1 MKKSLLLL
9 LLFAMPAEAV
19 ETITVVESNKQT
31 ATYNAVWAANMKCN
45 RKGFWADPLA
55 IGIYQTTETT
65 KFWRAREPIVIKV
78 RRYEARLDYVCANV
92 WPNPNWRPE

>member
-19 ETITVVESNKQT
+19 ETITVKAKSKEQ
-31 ATYNAVWAANMKCN
+31 ARYNAVWAANMKCN

-78 RRYEARLDYVCANV
+78 RRYEASLDYVCANV
-92 WPNPNWRPE
+92 WPNNRWSGK

>member
-1 MKKSLLLL
+1 MKKWLFL

-19 ETITVVESNKQT
+19 ETITVKAKSKEQ
-31 ATYNAVWAANMKCN
+31 ARYNAVWAANMKCN

-78 RRYEARLDYVCANV
+78 RRYEASLDYVCDNV
-92 WPNPNWRPE
+92 WPNNRWSGK

>member
-1 MKKSLLLL
+1 
-9 LLFAMPAEAV
+9 MPAEAV
-19 ETITVVESNKQT
+19 ETITVVASNKQT

-78 RRYEARLDYVCANV
+78 RRYEASLDYVCDNV

>member
-19 ETITVVESNKQT
+19 ETITVVANSRDK
-31 ATYNAVWAANMKCN
+31 AISNAVWAANMKCN

-55 IGIYQTTETT
+55 AGVVPTTTYE
-65 KFWRAREPIVIKV
+65 KYWRNRKPVV
-78 RRYEARLDYVCANV
+78 VQRRKYEASLDYVCANV
-92 WPNPNWRPE
+92 WPNPRWRP

>member
-1 MKKSLLLL
+1 MKKWLLLL
-9 LLFAMPAEAV
+9 LLAVPVEAV
-19 ETITVVESNKQT
+19 ETITVKAKNKEQ
-31 ATYNAVWAANMKCN
+31 ARYNAVWAANMKCN

-78 RRYEARLDYVCANV
+78 RRYEASLDYICANV
-92 WPNPNWRPE
+92 WPNNRWSGK

>member
-19 ETITVVESNKQT
+19 ETITVKAKNKEQ
-31 ATYNAVWAANMKCN
+31 ARYNAVWAANMKCN

-65 KFWRAREPIVIKV
+65 KFWAREPIVIKV
-78 RRYEARLDYVCANV
+78 RRYEASLDYVCANV
-92 WPNPNWRPE
+92 WPNNRWSGK

>member
-1 MKKSLLLL
+1 MKKWLFLLLL
-9 LLFAMPAEAV
+9 AVPAEAV
-19 ETITVVESNKQT
+19 ETITVKAKNKEQ
-31 ATYNAVWAANMKCN
+31 ARYNAVWAANMKCN

-78 RRYEARLDYVCANV
+78 RRYEASLDYVCANV
-92 WPNPNWRPE
+92 WPNNRWSGK